1 MRLIRGRILTE
12 IEDRARVQTDREAG
26 AMRTVIDTVRMAE
39 ETTEVEGIVQ
49 TGAIEAQTDSQDRR
63 LEKGT
68 DSLYLSSGKK

>member
-49 TGAIEAQTDSQDRR
+49 TGAIEDQTDSQDRR

-68 DSLYLSSGKK
+68 DSLYLSSGQK